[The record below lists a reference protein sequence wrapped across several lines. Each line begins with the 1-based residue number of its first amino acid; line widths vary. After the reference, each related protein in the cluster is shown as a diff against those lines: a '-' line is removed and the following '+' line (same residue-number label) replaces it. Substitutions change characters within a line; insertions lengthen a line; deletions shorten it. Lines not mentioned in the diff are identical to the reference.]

1 MEGKQRHGEQAGHC
15 LSLAERRDR
24 IAAARE
30 ALQGLGSV
38 AWQAPSGGG
47 PDGLSGLMGEV
58 DALGMACDAGRVAVL
73 REAMNRGEDSGGSA
87 AMTTAQW
94 VRHHA
99 PSTIAGGAAAIVSVA
114 TAFGKRVNAPVK
126 EAVESGRLAVKSA
139 AVVVSEAD
147 KLRPLLADGAEPHV
161 LEGLIGM
168 AEQHGPSGCRLLRD
182 GLIAK
187 YGRQDVLQD
196 QQNMGKSFIRL
207 SPPTDTGASTFEY
220 RLTLDLEGKAV
231 LEAALGPLSAPK
243 PVDGE
248 RDLRS
253 SDRRRGDALVTLVRR
268 AVAAGDEVGKT

>member
-1 MEGKQRHGEQAGHC
+1 MEGNGGCSPQEEPLAGIASASD
-15 LSLAERRDR
+15 LSAAECR
-24 IAAARE
+24 AKVAEART
-30 ALQGLGSV
+30 ALGALREV
-38 AWQAPSGGG
+38 LWQVPSGGG
-47 PDGLSGLMGEV
+47 PEGLSGLMGEV
-58 DALGMACDAGRVAVL
+58 DALGMACDSGRVAVL
-73 REAMNRGEDSGGSA
+73 REAMNRGESDGGSA
-87 AMTTAQW
+87 ALTTAQW

-126 EAVESGRLAVKSA
+126 EAVEAGRLPVRSA

-196 QQNMGKSFIRL
+196 QQNMGKSFIR
-207 SPPTDTGASTFEY
+207 
-220 RLTLDLEGKAV
+220 
-231 LEAALGPLSAPK
+231 
-243 PVDGE
+243 
-248 RDLRS
+248 
-253 SDRRRGDALVTLVRR
+253 
-268 AVAAGDEVGKT
+268 